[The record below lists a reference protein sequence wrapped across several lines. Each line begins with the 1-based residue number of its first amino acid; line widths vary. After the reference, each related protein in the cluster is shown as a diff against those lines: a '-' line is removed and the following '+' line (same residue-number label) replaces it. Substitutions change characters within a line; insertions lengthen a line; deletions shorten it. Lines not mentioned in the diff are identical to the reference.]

1 MFDPPADS
9 GGTDLTFR
17 STLHLCSL
25 QKLCVTLAQ
34 QGKKDHQMKV
44 CPVCGKEYSD
54 TITLCTAD
62 AEVLQSVDDPLAG
75 QTLAEKYLIER
86 LIKRG
91 GMGAVYLGKHVLM
104 DKTVAIKVLR
114 PSLAG
119 DDVIVARFSREAKA
133 ASRISHPHAVS
144 VTDFG
149 EAENGVV
156 FLVMEY
162 LDGRTL
168 KDIIRS
174 EGPMPLDRAV
184 EITRQVSGALDAA
197 HQQGVVHRDLKSD
210 NIMLSQTNGGD
221 WAKVLDFGIAKIQQP
236 EGARDHDITAPNLV
250 IGTPQYMSPE
260 QCSQTSP
267 IDARS
272 DVYSLGV
279 IVYEMLS
286 GRVPFTGESATMIM
300 MKQVQDPPPSI
311 LEVRP
316 DLPASVDNLI
326 RRALAKQPADRFQTA
341 GELSEALAKS
351 AGEMGAGASAIV
363 MTPVTE
369 TVPNAPVDVVG
380 DDPDEVTVVQ
390 PRDEAMVGAR
400 RGRQLHIPTGGNQ
413 QVSDQGGLANF
424 NPWRIMVPATIVLV
438 VVFGI
443 VFLLT
448 RGAGPTPSG
457 QTNGQAPGQSGL
469 ASDPNAQPVQPAGTP
484 TGESERGVQPTST
497 ASPLTLNAN
506 ATPSATQVAP
516 SPLTGDFGTNSN
528 DNRRKSN
535 ANQRESPT
543 PKSVPSLDLS
553 EPPPSPKPS
562 PTAKTLPKPISIPT
576 LQPPL

>member
-1 MFDPPADS
+1 
-9 GGTDLTFR
+9 
-17 STLHLCSL
+17 
-25 QKLCVTLAQ
+25 
-34 QGKKDHQMKV
+34 MKV
-44 CPVCGKEYSD
+44 CPACGKEYSD
-54 TITLCTAD
+54 TTTLCTAD
-62 AEVLQSVDDPLAG
+62 AEVLQRVDDPLVG
-75 QTLAEKYLIER
+75 QTLAEKYLIEQ

-91 GMGAVYLGKHVLM
+91 GMGAVYRGKHVLM

-184 EITRQVSGALDAA
+184 EITRQVTGALDVA

-236 EGARDHDITAPNLV
+236 EGARDNDITAPNVV

-260 QCSQTSP
+260 QCSQTGP

-279 IVYEMLS
+279 IIYEMLS
-286 GRVPFTGESATMIM
+286 GRVPFTGESPTVIM

-311 LEVRP
+311 LDARP
-316 DLPASVDNLI
+316 DLPASVESLI
-326 RRALAKQPADRFQTA
+326 ERALAKQPADRFQTA
-341 GELSEALAKS
+341 GELSEALSQA
-351 AGEMGAGASAIV
+351 AAETRDAASATV
-363 MTPVTE
+363 LPAAAE
-369 TVPNAPVDVVG
+369 TVANPPVAVTG
-380 DDPDEVTVVQ
+380 DDLDEVTVVR
-390 PRDEAMVGAR
+390 PRDEVTEVKP
-400 RGRQLHIPTGGNQ
+400 RGGLPPYVQQDSNQ
-413 QVSDQGGLANF
+413 QRGVESPLANF
-424 NPWRIMVPATIVLV
+424 SPWRILVPAAIVLV
-438 VVFGI
+438 AVFGV

-448 RGAGPTPSG
+448 RGTWQTPSN
-457 QTNGQAPGQSGL
+457 QTNAQAPGQNGL
-469 ASDPNAQPVQPAGTP
+469 ASDPNGQPVTPTGPP
-484 TGESERGVQPTST
+484 TGESERGIQPAS
-497 ASPLTLNAN
+497 ASPSPSNAN
-506 ATPSATQVAP
+506 ATPSATLETPTSVI
-516 SPLTGDFGTNSN
+516 GDFGANSN
-528 DNRRKSN
+528 TSGGGSKN

-543 PKSVPSLDLS
+543 PKSTPAEES
-553 EPPPSPKPS
+553 EPPPPPRPSPSAKTAPKPAITPPS
-562 PTAKTLPKPISIPT
+562 P
-576 LQPPL
+576 

>member
-1 MFDPPADS
+1 
-9 GGTDLTFR
+9 
-17 STLHLCSL
+17 
-25 QKLCVTLAQ
+25 
-34 QGKKDHQMKV
+34 MKV
-44 CPVCGKEYSD
+44 CPVCAKEYSD
-54 TITLCTAD
+54 TTTLCTAD
-62 AEVLQSVDDPLAG
+62 AEVLQIVDDPLVG
-75 QTLAEKYLIER
+75 QTLAEKYLIEQ

-91 GMGAVYLGKHVLM
+91 GMGAVYRGKHVMM

-174 EGPMPLDRAV
+174 EGPMPLARAT

-210 NIMLSQTNGGD
+210 NVMLSQTNGGD

-236 EGARDHDITAPNLV
+236 EGTRDHDITAPNLV
-250 IGTPQYMSPE
+250 IGTPLYMSPE

-279 IVYEMLS
+279 IIYEMLS
-286 GRVPFTGESATMIM
+286 GRVPFTGESPTVIM

-311 LEVRP
+311 LEARP
-316 DLPASVDNLI
+316 DLPASVDKLI
-326 RRALAKQPADRFQTA
+326 ERALAKQPADRFQTA
-341 GELSEALAKS
+341 GELSAALTA
-351 AGEMGAGASAIV
+351 AAEEMGAGASAIV
-363 MTPVTE
+363 IPPVHVT
-369 TVPNAPVDVVG
+369 TPNAAVDTVV
-380 DDPDEVTVVQ
+380 DDPDEVTVVR
-390 PRDEAMVGAR
+390 PRDEVTVVKPRG
-400 RGRQLHIPTGGNQ
+400 GRQLHIPTGGSQ
-413 QVSDQGGLANF
+413 LIKEQEASADF
-424 NPWRIMVPATIVLV
+424 NPWRIMAPAAIVLV

-457 QTNGQAPGQSGL
+457 QTNAPGQSGL
-469 ASDPNAQPVQPAGTP
+469 AADPNGQPVQPTGTP
-484 TGESERGVQPTST
+484 TGEGERGIQPTST
-497 ASPLTLNAN
+497 ASPLTSNAN
-506 ATPSATQVAP
+506 ATPSATQLAP
-516 SPLTGDFGTNSN
+516 STITGDFGANSN
-528 DNRRKSN
+528 DNSAARGKSSP
-535 ANQRESPT
+535 NQRESPT
-543 PKSVPSLDLS
+543 PKPNATVDTS
-553 EPPPSPKPS
+553 EPPPPKASPS
-562 PTAKTLPKPISIPT
+562 AKTLPKPITIPT
-576 LQPPL
+576 ISPPG